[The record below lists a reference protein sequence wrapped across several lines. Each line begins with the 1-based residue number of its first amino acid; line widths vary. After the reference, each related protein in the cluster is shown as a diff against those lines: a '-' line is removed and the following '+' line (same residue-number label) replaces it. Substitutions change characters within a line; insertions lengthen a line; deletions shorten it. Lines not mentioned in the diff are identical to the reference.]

1 MSMTKKNLEA
11 VGRLL
16 EAAQECFVEAERG
29 ADVQQRTPAHTITPQ
44 MYRGI
49 CRMVGADEETAYL
62 VASFAL
68 SLVAGMAEI
77 PSAVPSMCGSYEGG
91 SLIVA
96 FEALRNKI
104 STNK

>member
-16 EAAQECFVEAERG
+16 EAAHDCFVEAETG
-29 ADVQQRTPAHTITPQ
+29 VNVQQRTPTHIVSPQ
-44 MYRGI
+44 MFLGI

-62 VASFAL
+62 VASFSL
-68 SLVAGMAEI
+68 SLVAGMTEN
-77 PSAVPSMCGSYEGG
+77 PGAVASMCGGYEGG

-96 FEALRNKI
+96 LEALRNKMSI
-104 STNK
+104 NK